1 MPVSATETW
10 LCGNRSIELSPEHPF
25 LLGILNVTPDSFSDG
40 GKFVRQVEAI
50 RQGMELLD
58 AGDGVDVGGESTRP
72 GAEPVSAKEE
82 RERVIPVL
90 VELRR
95 ERPEAFLSVD
105 TYKAEVAK
113 AAVEEAGVNVINDVG
128 AGRWDEAMM
137 AVVAR
142 NRVGYVGMHAGGR
155 PQEMQK
161 NPVYGEVVREVRDFL
176 CERLDALVKGGV
188 ERRRVLLDVG
198 IGFGKTR
205 EHNQALLEAD
215 WSGLDRP
222 LLWGLSRKSFL
233 EATKTEK
240 KMKDRDEALDW
251 WNRELLSRKQ
261 PMVWRVHDPRRVLL
275 GAGLGLG

>member
-10 LCGNRSIELSPEHPF
+10 LCGKRTVELSSDRPF

-40 GKFVRQVEAI
+40 GKYVRQAEAV
-50 RQGMELLD
+50 RQGMALLD

-82 RERVIPVL
+82 RARVIPVL

-113 AAVEEAGVNVINDVG
+113 AAVEEAGVDVINDVG
-128 AGRWDEAMM
+128 AGRWDEAML

-142 NRVGYVGMHAGGR
+142 SGAGYVGMHAGGR
-155 PQEMQK
+155 PEEMQK
-161 NPVYGEVVREVRDFL
+161 NPVYREVVAEVRDFL
-176 CERLDALVKGGV
+176 SQRLERLATAGV
-188 ERRRVLLDVG
+188 ARERVLLDVG
-198 IGFGKTR
+198 IGFGKTL
-205 EHNQALLEAD
+205 EHNRALLEAD
-215 WSGLDRP
+215 WSGLERP

-233 EATKTEK
+233 EATKVEK
-240 KMKDRDEALDW
+240 KMKDREEALAW
-251 WNRELLSRKQ
+251 WHRELLARRQ
-261 PMVWRVHDPRRVLL
+261 PMVWRVHDPRRVAT
-275 GAGLGLG
+275 GMGGR

>member
-10 LCGNRSIELSPEHPF
+10 LCGKRTVELSSDRPF

-40 GKFVRQVEAI
+40 GKYVRQAEAV
-50 RQGMELLD
+50 RQGMALLD

-82 RERVIPVL
+82 RARVIPVL

-113 AAVEEAGVNVINDVG
+113 AAVEEAGVDVINDVG
-128 AGRWDEAMM
+128 AGRWDEAML

-142 NRVGYVGMHAGGR
+142 SGAGYVGMHAGGR
-155 PQEMQK
+155 PEEMQK
-161 NPVYGEVVREVRDFL
+161 NPVYREVVAEVRDFL
-176 CERLDALVKGGV
+176 SQRLESLATAGV
-188 ERRRVLLDVG
+188 ARERVLLDVG
-198 IGFGKTR
+198 IGFGKTL
-205 EHNQALLEAD
+205 EHNRALLEAD
-215 WSGLDRP
+215 WSGLERP

-233 EATKTEK
+233 EATKVEK
-240 KMKDRDEALDW
+240 KMKDREEALAW
-251 WNRELLSRKQ
+251 WHRELLARRQ
-261 PMVWRVHDPRRVLL
+261 PMVWRVHDPRRVAT
-275 GAGLGLG
+275 GMGGR

>member
-10 LCGNRSIELSPEHPF
+10 LCGKRTVELSSVRPF

-40 GKFVRQVEAI
+40 GKYVRQAEAV
-50 RQGMELLD
+50 RQGMALLA

-82 RERVIPVL
+82 RARVIPVL

-113 AAVEEAGVNVINDVG
+113 AAVEEAGVDVINDVG
-128 AGRWDEAMM
+128 AGRWDEAML

-142 NRVGYVGMHAGGR
+142 SGAGYVGMHAGGR
-155 PQEMQK
+155 PEEMQK
-161 NPVYGEVVREVRDFL
+161 NPVYREVVAEVRDFL
-176 CERLDALVKGGV
+176 SQRLERLATAGV
-188 ERRRVLLDVG
+188 ARERVLLDVG
-198 IGFGKTR
+198 IGFGKTL
-205 EHNQALLEAD
+205 EHNRALLEAD
-215 WSGLDRP
+215 WSGLERP

-233 EATKTEK
+233 EATKVEK
-240 KMKDRDEALDW
+240 KLKDREEALDW
-251 WNRELLSRKQ
+251 WNRELLARRQ
-261 PMVWRVHDPRRVLL
+261 PMVWRVHDPRRVAT
-275 GAGLGLG
+275 GMGGR

>member
-10 LCGNRSIELSPEHPF
+10 LCGRRTVELSSDRPF

-40 GKFVRQVEAI
+40 GKYVRQAEAV
-50 RQGMELLD
+50 RQGMALLD

-82 RERVIPVL
+82 RARVIPVL

-113 AAVEEAGVNVINDVG
+113 AAVEEAGVDVINDVG
-128 AGRWDEAMM
+128 AGRWDEAML
-137 AVVAR
+137 ALVAR
-142 NRVGYVGMHAGGR
+142 SGAGYVGMHAGGR

-161 NPVYGEVVREVRDFL
+161 NPVYREVVAEVGDFL
-176 CERLDALVKGGV
+176 AQRLEGLATAGV
-188 ERRRVLLDVG
+188 ARERVLLDVG
-198 IGFGKTR
+198 IGFGKTL
-205 EHNQALLEAD
+205 EHNRALLGAD
-215 WSGLDRP
+215 WSGLERP

-233 EATKTEK
+233 EATKVEK
-240 KMKDRDEALDW
+240 KMKDREEALDW
-251 WNRELLSRKQ
+251 WHRELLARRQ
-261 PMVWRVHDPRRVLL
+261 PMVWRVHDPRRVR
-275 GAGLGLG
+275 AGLG

>member
-10 LCGNRSIELSPEHPF
+10 LCGKRTVELSSVRPF

-40 GKFVRQVEAI
+40 GKYVRQAEAV
-50 RQGMELLD
+50 RQGMALLD

-82 RERVIPVL
+82 RARVIPVL

-113 AAVEEAGVNVINDVG
+113 AAVEEAGVDVINDVG
-128 AGRWDEAMM
+128 AGRWDEAML

-142 NRVGYVGMHAGGR
+142 SGAGYVGMHAGGR
-155 PQEMQK
+155 PEEMQK
-161 NPVYGEVVREVRDFL
+161 NPVYREVVAEVRDFL
-176 CERLDALVKGGV
+176 SQRLESLATAGV
-188 ERRRVLLDVG
+188 ARERVLLDVG
-198 IGFGKTR
+198 IGFGKTL
-205 EHNQALLEAD
+205 EHNRALLEAD
-215 WSGLDRP
+215 WSGLERP

-233 EATKTEK
+233 EATKVEK
-240 KMKDRDEALDW
+240 KLKDREEALDW
-251 WNRELLSRKQ
+251 WNRELLARRQ
-261 PMVWRVHDPRRVLL
+261 PMVWRVHDPRRVAT
-275 GAGLGLG
+275 GMGGR

>member
-10 LCGNRSIELSPEHPF
+10 LCGKRTVELSSDRPF

-40 GKFVRQVEAI
+40 GKYVRQAEAV
-50 RQGMELLD
+50 RQGMALLD

-82 RERVIPVL
+82 RARVIPVL

-113 AAVEEAGVNVINDVG
+113 AAVEEAGVDVINDVG
-128 AGRWDEAMM
+128 AGRWDEAML

-142 NRVGYVGMHAGGR
+142 SGAGYVGMHAGGR

-161 NPVYGEVVREVRDFL
+161 NPVYREVVAEVRDFL
-176 CERLDALVKGGV
+176 SQRLESLATAGV
-188 ERRRVLLDVG
+188 ARERVLLDVG
-198 IGFGKTR
+198 IGFGKTL
-205 EHNQALLEAD
+205 EHNRALLEAD
-215 WSGLDRP
+215 WSGLERP

-233 EATKTEK
+233 EATKVEK
-240 KMKDRDEALDW
+240 KMKDREEALAW
-251 WNRELLSRKQ
+251 WHRELLARRQ
-261 PMVWRVHDPRRVLL
+261 PMVWRVHDPRRVAT
-275 GAGLGLG
+275 GMGGR